1 MATGTW
7 ATLPL
12 ATATIGPE
20 CWRDATVKNIKV
32 SQNVMNKSDK
42 GIELGRQLDP
52 LPTLRD
58 NCAQLSNSKIHAYCR
73 QTRLVVVKLR
83 ESLLDTNEEIKS
95 LIRGKENLEKTL
107 EHIRKDILLNKQSAF
122 IRMSRPSREKDI
134 DGVDSLLNT
143 ERFTLLRIK
152 RTLEGELRATQ
163 KQLQVLATARKR
175 LADTLQERN
184 RVLDLVTHAVSSAR
198 PSSGRRPSSAKPATP
213 NPNTAEEPPRPETPE
228 PDPIGPYTPEA
239 AEAVQA
245 AADARSSSAA
255 LRREL
260 RECIDKCTAD
270 QKMAHMT
277 LNNGMT
283 QKIAETVT
291 LTQHLQVKH
300 GENRAGIHR
309 AQRHYD
315 LTEKAQGYSLGPV
328 AYNDLSTR
336 ERLNRPLVKIFQR
349 HAGTQLPEAHNLVEG
364 NRGLSQSLRATSRNI
379 ALLHLARLRLQDDI
393 RDKRVATGIDS
404 AIVRLRR
411 RRSNYRWV
419 MEGENHH
426 V

>member
-32 SQNVMNKSDK
+32 SQNVIQKGDK
-42 GIELGRQLDP
+42 GTDLGRQLDP

-58 NCAQLSNSKIHAYCR
+58 NCVQQSNAKVHSYVR
-73 QTRLVVVKLR
+73 QTRAVVVKLR

-95 LIRGKENLEKTL
+95 LIRGKEALEKTL
-107 EHIRKDILLNKQSAF
+107 EHIRKDILLNKQSIY
-122 IRMSRPSREKDI
+122 IRTSRPSRERVV
-134 DGVDSLLNT
+134 DGADNLLST
-143 ERFTLLRIK
+143 ERLSLLRIK

-175 LADTLQERN
+175 LSDTLQERN

-198 PSSGRRPSSAKPATP
+198 PSSGRVSARPTSPTGRNSTGAY
-213 NPNTAEEPPRPETPE
+213 EPPETPE

-239 AEAVQA
+239 AEAVQSA
-245 AADARSSSAA
+245 TDARQSSSA
-255 LRREL
+255 LRREI
-260 RECIDKCTAD
+260 RDVIDRCQSE

-277 LNNGMT
+277 VNNGMT

-291 LTQHLQVKH
+291 LTQHLQVNH
-300 GENRAGIHR
+300 GENRAAIHR
-309 AQRHYD
+309 SQRHYD

-328 AYNDLSTR
+328 AYNDLTTR
-336 ERLNRPLVKIFQR
+336 ERLNRPLVKVYQR
-349 HAGTQLPEAHNLVEG
+349 HPGTQLPEAHNLIEG
-364 NRGLSQSLRATSRNI
+364 NVGLSQSLKATSRNV
-379 ALLHLARLRLQDDI
+379 ALLHLARLRLSDDM
-393 RDKRVATGIDS
+393 RDKRVASSIDS

-419 MEGENHH
+419 MEGENLN